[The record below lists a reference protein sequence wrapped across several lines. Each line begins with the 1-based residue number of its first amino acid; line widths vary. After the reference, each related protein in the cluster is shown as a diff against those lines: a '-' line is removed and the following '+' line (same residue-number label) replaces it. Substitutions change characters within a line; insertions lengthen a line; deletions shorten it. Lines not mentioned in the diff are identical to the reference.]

1 MRIIYEPLRFLPLF
15 FVLENPWDR
24 GCESFFSVL
33 EQEGGNSGEK
43 PIKNCTVMTK
53 NRVIKVVSCNNLYP
67 FICTRNAGKI
77 RCYVARYYD
86 GLLFAALIATQ

>member
-1 MRIIYEPLRFLPLF
+1 MSRSDSFHCLLLLKTLGIEVASLF
-15 FVLENPWDR
+15 F
-24 GCESFFSVL
+24 VL

-43 PIKNCTVMTK
+43 PIKNCSVMTK

-67 FICTRNAGKI
+67 FICTRNAGKT

>member
-1 MRIIYEPLRFLPLF
+1 MSRSNSFHCLLLLKTLGIEVASLF
-15 FVLENPWDR
+15 F
-24 GCESFFSVL
+24 VL

-43 PIKNCTVMTK
+43 PIKNCSVMTK

-77 RCYVARYYD
+77 RCYVARIMTDCY
-86 GLLFAALIATQ
+86 LPL

>member
-1 MRIIYEPLRFLPLF
+1 MSRSDSFHCLLLLKTLGIEVASLF
-15 FVLENPWDR
+15 FVLE
-24 GCESFFSVL
+24 
-33 EQEGGNSGEK
+33 QERGNSGEK
-43 PIKNCTVMTK
+43 PIKNCSVMTK

>member
-1 MRIIYEPLRFLPLF
+1 MSRSDSFHCLLLLKTLGIEVASLF
-15 FVLENPWDR
+15 FVLE
-24 GCESFFSVL
+24 
-33 EQEGGNSGEK
+33 QEGENSGEK
-43 PIKNCTVMTK
+43 PIKNCSVMTK

>member
-1 MRIIYEPLRFLPLF
+1 MSRSNSFHCLLLLKTLGIEVASLF
-15 FVLENPWDR
+15 F
-24 GCESFFSVL
+24 VL

-43 PIKNCTVMTK
+43 PIKNCSVMTK

-67 FICTRNAGKI
+67 FICTRNAGKT

>member
-1 MRIIYEPLRFLPLF
+1 MSRSDSFHCLLLLKPLGLRLRVF
-15 FVLENPWDR
+15 F
-24 GCESFFSVL
+24 FVL

-43 PIKNCTVMTK
+43 PIKNCSVMTK

>member
-1 MRIIYEPLRFLPLF
+1 MSRSDSFHSLLLLKTLGIEVASL
-15 FVLENPWDR
+15 
-24 GCESFFSVL
+24 FFSVL

-86 GLLFAALIATQ
+86 GLLFAALIGTQ

>member
-1 MRIIYEPLRFLPLF
+1 MSRSDSFHCLLLLKTLGIEVASLF
-15 FVLENPWDR
+15 F
-24 GCESFFSVL
+24 VL

-43 PIKNCTVMTK
+43 PIKNCSVMTK
-53 NRVIKVVSCNNLYP
+53 NRVIKVVSCKNLYP

>member
-1 MRIIYEPLRFLPLF
+1 MSRSNSFHCLLLLKTLGIEVASLF
-15 FVLENPWDR
+15 F
-24 GCESFFSVL
+24 FVL

>member
-1 MRIIYEPLRFLPLF
+1 MSRSNSFHCLLLLKTLGIEVASLF
-15 FVLENPWDR
+15 F
-24 GCESFFSVL
+24 VL

-43 PIKNCTVMTK
+43 PIKNCSVMTK

>member
-1 MRIIYEPLRFLPLF
+1 MSRSNSFHCLLLLKTLGIEVASLF
-15 FVLENPWDR
+15 F
-24 GCESFFSVL
+24 VL

-43 PIKNCTVMTK
+43 PIKNCSVMTK

-77 RCYVARYYD
+77 HD